1 MDLLEF
7 ELLICFLPFFFSPQ
21 WLTAKVL
28 FKKDLTQTLDDT
40 LSMRI
45 FLCDKL
51 PQYVIQTCC
60 YKFKVSSW
68 NSVKVGLFPQF
79 WQISSRATEDIF
91 TGWVVLLIPS
101 RLNFSDLHSFA
112 ALFWQYSRKVFA
124 MNIWSCPTHRFFCWV
139 KDGILHVTFMFKHTF
154 DMGISSFTCLWESL
168 PPKRPLLS
176 ALSDRG
182 RQRTAINQ
190 SSFSWATPVQQL
202 VSLISH
208 SWAGSVLCAE
218 PGGCLHLRVSAVSY
232 PLTPWL

>member
-7 ELLICFLPFFFSPQ
+7 ELLICFLPFFFSQQ

-28 FKKDLTQTLDDT
+28 FYKDLTQTLDDA
-40 LSMRI
+40 LSSRI
-45 FLCDKL
+45 FLRDKLKL

-60 YKFKVSSW
+60 FKFKVSSW

-101 RLNFSDLHSFA
+101 RLFRFA
-112 ALFWQYSRKVFA
+112 FFCSIVLTVLIFA
-124 MNIWSCPTHRFFCWV
+124 VNIWSCPTHWFFCWV
-139 KDGILHVTFMFKHTF
+139 KDGILDVTFMFKHTF

-190 SSFSWATPVQQL
+190 SGFSWATPVQQL